1 MKKDIKSIG
10 YGVKVGKQFVS
21 GEDKKLTFWG
31 SIKSGTFLS
40 KSEVKL
46 FTKFDD
52 AKRPLKRLTVRL
64 LNFTHGRSAKMKIDE
79 LAEKL
84 NELESLRIE
93 KRSDGMII
101 YSKDNTDYDFFFSL
115 GYKNKSLTDV
125 GFDWSCLDD
134 VKPADLYKA
143 LNLIDC
149 FLHTP
154 IDERF
159 PEKKYRLRWI
169 TDDDGTPN
177 YVHKLCGS
185 WNWNT
190 NKRDTKTFTEKEL
203 QQLKINNPRFAPAI
217 DAMKELV
224 EED

>member
-1 MKKDIKSIG
+1 
-10 YGVKVGKQFVS
+10 
-21 GEDKKLTFWG
+21 
-31 SIKSGTFLS
+31 
-40 KSEVKL
+40 
-46 FTKFDD
+46 
-52 AKRPLKRLTVRL
+52 
-64 LNFTHGRSAKMKIDE
+64 MKIDE
-79 LAEKL
+79 F
-84 NELESLRIE
+84 IE
-93 KRSDGMII
+93 KVNERDGMLAKKTAEGIVI
-101 YSKDNTDYDFFFSL
+101 GTPNNIGIFNIPEDATNFIEIDTWATSNSL
-115 GYKNKSLTDV
+115 YWKKPDREYLSSL
-125 GFDWSCLDD
+125 
-134 VKPADLYKA
+134 
-143 LNLIDC
+143 IEE

-154 IDERF
+154 IKERF

-177 YVHKLCGS
+177 YIHKLCGS

>member
-1 MKKDIKSIG
+1 
-10 YGVKVGKQFVS
+10 
-21 GEDKKLTFWG
+21 
-31 SIKSGTFLS
+31 
-40 KSEVKL
+40 
-46 FTKFDD
+46 
-52 AKRPLKRLTVRL
+52 
-64 LNFTHGRSAKMKIDE
+64 MKIDE

-134 VKPADLYKA
+134 VKPADLHKA
-143 LNLIDC
+143 LNLIDR

-159 PEKKYRLRWI
+159 PEKKYRLMAMRYVGGPIAIKQYVTSLQASGDYVTFDFGSKENAMKW
-169 TDDDGTPN
+169 TD
-177 YVHKLCGS
+177 
-185 WNWNT
+185 
-190 NKRDTKTFTEKEL
+190 KEL
-203 QQLKINNPRFAPAI
+203 RNLSQWFPQEAV
-217 DAMKELV
+217 DAMKEPV
-224 EED
+224 EDD

>member
-1 MKKDIKSIG
+1 
-10 YGVKVGKQFVS
+10 
-21 GEDKKLTFWG
+21 
-31 SIKSGTFLS
+31 
-40 KSEVKL
+40 
-46 FTKFDD
+46 
-52 AKRPLKRLTVRL
+52 
-64 LNFTHGRSAKMKIDE
+64 MKIDE

-149 FLHTP
+149 FLRTP

-159 PEKKYRLRWI
+159 PEKKYRLRWV
-169 TDDDGTPN
+169 DDNDGISN
-177 YVHKLCGS
+177 YMDYLAGEWRLFSNEDVHI
-185 WNWNT
+185 
-190 NKRDTKTFTEKEL
+190 FTETEL
-203 QQLKINNPRFAPAI
+203 QQLKINNPRFAPVI
-217 DAMKELV
+217 DAMKEPV
-224 EED
+224 EE

>member
-1 MKKDIKSIG
+1 
-10 YGVKVGKQFVS
+10 
-21 GEDKKLTFWG
+21 
-31 SIKSGTFLS
+31 
-40 KSEVKL
+40 
-46 FTKFDD
+46 
-52 AKRPLKRLTVRL
+52 
-64 LNFTHGRSAKMKIDE
+64 MKIDE

-84 NELESLRIE
+84 NELENLRIE

-159 PEKKYRLRWI
+159 PEKKYRLIAMRYVEGPIAIKQYVTSLQASGDYVTFDFGSKENAEKW
-169 TDDDGTPN
+169 TD
-177 YVHKLCGS
+177 
-185 WNWNT
+185 
-190 NKRDTKTFTEKEL
+190 EEL
-203 QQLKINNPRFAPAI
+203 HNLSQWFPREAI
-217 DAMKELV
+217 DAMKESV
-224 EED
+224 EGE

>member
-1 MKKDIKSIG
+1 
-10 YGVKVGKQFVS
+10 
-21 GEDKKLTFWG
+21 
-31 SIKSGTFLS
+31 
-40 KSEVKL
+40 
-46 FTKFDD
+46 
-52 AKRPLKRLTVRL
+52 
-64 LNFTHGRSAKMKIDE
+64 MKIDE

-125 GFDWSCLDD
+125 CFDWSCLDD

-159 PEKKYRLRWI
+159 PEKKYRLIAMRYVEGPIAIKQYVTSLQASGDYVTFDFGSKENAEKW
-169 TDDDGTPN
+169 TD
-177 YVHKLCGS
+177 
-185 WNWNT
+185 
-190 NKRDTKTFTEKEL
+190 EEL
-203 QQLKINNPRFAPAI
+203 YNLSQWFPREAI
-217 DAMKELV
+217 DAMKESV
-224 EED
+224 EGE

>member
-1 MKKDIKSIG
+1 
-10 YGVKVGKQFVS
+10 
-21 GEDKKLTFWG
+21 
-31 SIKSGTFLS
+31 
-40 KSEVKL
+40 
-46 FTKFDD
+46 
-52 AKRPLKRLTVRL
+52 
-64 LNFTHGRSAKMKIDE
+64 MKIDE

-149 FLHTP
+149 FLHTL
-154 IDERF
+154 IDERS

-169 TDDDGTPN
+169 DDNDGTSN
-177 YVHKLCGS
+177 YLDYLAGEWRLFANEDVHI
-185 WNWNT
+185 
-190 NKRDTKTFTEKEL
+190 FTETEL
-203 QQLKINNPRFAPAI
+203 QQLKINNPRFSPII
-217 DAMKELV
+217 DAMKEPV
-224 EED
+224 EDD